1 MLLSVT
7 SRPGISTFGYNKNNK
22 KVGKSAFWNSATSF
36 SGDRGVPLALT
47 FSLRGEQA
55 FSPLSSSFSTT
66 FFCHLFLPGSEVP
79 GIYSPLP
86 EAWEGSGIKNKSS
99 FASSELCEVS
109 LTSCWCIQFSQGKY
123 VTSNPG
129 PPACSLQGYF
139 VVLINCILLQPTFLP
154 TIPSALSGSLNTVS
168 EITASSEDWVYSWS
182 LDRDPTPPS
191 L

>member
-1 MLLSVT
+1 ML
-7 SRPGISTFGYNKNNK
+7 
-22 KVGKSAFWNSATSF
+22 FWNSATSF

-47 FSLRGEQA
+47 FSLRGEEA
-55 FSPLSSSFSTT
+55 SSPLSSSLFPPL

-86 EAWEGSGIKNKSS
+86 EAWEGSEIKNKSS

-129 PPACSLQGYF
+129 PQPAHSKVISLF
-139 VVLINCILLQPTFLP
+139 WLTAFSSSPPSFLP
-154 TIPSALSGSLNTVS
+154 FHQRYRVAWIQSVKSQLHLRTESTLGA
-168 EITASSEDWVYSWS
+168 
-182 LDRDPTPPS
+182 
-191 L
+191 

>member
-22 KVGKSAFWNSATSF
+22 KVGKSAFLEFSYFLFWGSGSALGF
-36 SGDRGVPLALT
+36 NILLKRG
-47 FSLRGEQA
+47 RG
-55 FSPLSSSFSTT
+55 FLSSQLLSFSTT
-66 FFCHLFLPGSEVP
+66 FFCHLFLAGSEVP

-86 EAWEGSGIKNKSS
+86 EAWEGSEIKNKSS

-129 PPACSLQGYF
+129 PQPAHSKVISLF
-139 VVLINCILLQPTFLP
+139 WLTAFSSSPPSFLP
-154 TIPSALSGSLNTVS
+154 FHQRYRVAWIQSVKSQLHLRTESTLGA
-168 EITASSEDWVYSWS
+168 
-182 LDRDPTPPS
+182 
-191 L
+191 